1 MTIYKNKDVE
11 THVDI
16 EKTKVN
22 NPDTFFYTEDRGTA
36 ALRLFINWHNK
47 PVNLS
52 NTTMQPSLDLF
63 HSDGS
68 IWRDEKLQTI
78 ISEKGIVQ
86 YNIPNN
92 VIAHAGTVKA
102 KLFLKDDKQS
112 VHVANFTFDIKDSGI
127 EGAVAKEI
135 SVNLVEDTVKKI
147 MNESPELFKGEKG
160 DKGDTGEQGI
170 QGVKGDK
177 GDTGERGPQGI
188 QGPMGDITGTHNWQK
203 VKMTDNAGNILF
215 LSETDFDVVETYN
228 LTTGF
233 YYVSNAKG
241 LPSGVTNYGYMVYKK
256 LNNNM
261 QRIEFSPFNSTEM
274 YIKNKL
280 DTWMDW
286 QAAIVSK
293 KEIDDL
299 KQTVAIQTQQIM
311 VLQQLLA
318 SKG

>member
-1 MTIYKNKDVE
+1 MIYKNKDIE
-11 THVDI
+11 TNINNKTVDI
-16 EKTKVN
+16 GNVGVR
-22 NPDTFFYTEDRGTA
+22 FYTEDENTGSIRIYIKWNGQ
-36 ALRLFINWHNK
+36 
-47 PVNLS
+47 PVNLDTI
-52 NTTMQPSLDLF
+52 NMRPKLDLF
-63 HSDGS
+63 LSDGS
-68 IWRDEKLQTI
+68 IFIDEPINVVLAQSGLI
-78 ISEKGIVQ
+78 Q
-86 YNIPNN
+86 YNIPNK
-92 VIAHAGTVKA
+92 VIKHAGIVQA
-102 KLFLKDDKQS
+102 KLFLESESES
-112 VHVANFTFDIKDSGI
+112 VHVANFSFNIVDSGV
-127 EGAVAKEI
+127 EDKVQKEI
-135 SVNLVEDTVKKI
+135 SINLVEDTVKKI

-188 QGPMGDITGTHNWQK
+188 QGPMGDITGTYNWQK

-274 YIKNKL
+274 YIKNKV

-299 KQTVAIQTQQIM
+299 KQIVATQTQQIM